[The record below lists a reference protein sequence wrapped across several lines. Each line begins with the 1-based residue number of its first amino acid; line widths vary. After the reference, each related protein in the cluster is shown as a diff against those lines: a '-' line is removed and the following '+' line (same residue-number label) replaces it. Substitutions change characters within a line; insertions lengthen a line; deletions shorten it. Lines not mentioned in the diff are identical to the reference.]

1 MLPPPRPG
9 HLKLD
14 EQSWT
19 LPQRLQK
26 GHGPAQALISDSGF
40 QN

>member
-1 MLPPPRPG
+1 MLPRLG

-14 EQSWT
+14 EERWA

-26 GHGPAQALISDSGF
+26 GHSPAQALISDSGF